1 MRNILQLKYHFLQL
15 DFQSSMNDS
24 QLNEI
29 LEKLLGK
36 NAIHNRF
43 QVDKDFA
50 KLIKTIQYLHTQLDI
65 VKNKSEESV
74 KAHIEKVI
82 LNSKELLCE

>member
-1 MRNILQLKYHFLQL
+1 
-15 DFQSSMNDS
+15 MNDLE
-24 QLNEI
+24 LNEI

-43 QVDKDFA
+43 QVDTDFA
-50 KLIKTIQYLHTQLDI
+50 KLIKTVQYLHTQLDI
-65 VKNKSEESV
+65 VKIKSEESV
-74 KAHIEKVI
+74 KAHIDKVI